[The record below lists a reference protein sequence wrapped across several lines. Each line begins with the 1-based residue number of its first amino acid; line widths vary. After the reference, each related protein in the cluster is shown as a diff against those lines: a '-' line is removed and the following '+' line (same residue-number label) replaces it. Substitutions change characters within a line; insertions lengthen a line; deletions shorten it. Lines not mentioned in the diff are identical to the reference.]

1 MKALIIYAHPE
12 PKSFNGALKDLAVA
26 TLIGA
31 GHQVQV
37 SDLHAM
43 RFNPVAGPDDIVGA
57 RVDPE
62 FLRLQVEQR
71 TAWEEGRLSPDIAA
85 EQQKLLWC
93 DLLILQYPMYWFS
106 LPAILKGWV
115 DRVMTTG
122 FVYGVGMRNETGGL
136 AGRRAM
142 LSLTTGAPESRFMAD
157 GLNGDIEL
165 NLFPIQH
172 GILRFVGFD
181 VLPPFIAW
189 SVGRA
194 DEARRRAYLE
204 QYRQR
209 LLTLDRAK
217 AMFFHRNDEYDETG
231 RLKPGVA
238 ARSTFQRNLAR

>member
-1 MKALIIYAHPE
+1 LKALIIYAHPE

-43 RFNPVAGPDDIVGA
+43 RFNPVAGPD
-57 RVDPE
+57 
-62 FLRLQVEQR
+62 
-71 TAWEEGRLSPDIAA
+71 
-85 EQQKLLWC
+85 LWC

-189 SVGRA
+189 SVGRV